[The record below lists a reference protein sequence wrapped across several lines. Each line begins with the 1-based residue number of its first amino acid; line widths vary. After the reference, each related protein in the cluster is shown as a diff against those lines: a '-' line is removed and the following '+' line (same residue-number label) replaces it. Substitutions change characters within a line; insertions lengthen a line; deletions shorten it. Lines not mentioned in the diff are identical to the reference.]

1 MRPLIGTDPATAA
14 IAPRHLNG
22 TPASTD
28 RQPLALVAAAA
39 AADAGGDT
47 ATRDKLLDAAAQLAD
62 DLPGYYAR
70 AWAALGRV
78 LLQTSLLQDCA
89 S

>member
-1 MRPLIGTDPATAA
+1 
-14 IAPRHLNG
+14 
-22 TPASTD
+22 
-28 RQPLALVAAAA
+28 VAAAA
-39 AADAGGDT
+39 AAGAGGDT
-47 ATRDKLLDAAAQLAD
+47 ATQSKLLDAADQLAGQQ
-62 DLPGYYAR
+62 PGYYAR